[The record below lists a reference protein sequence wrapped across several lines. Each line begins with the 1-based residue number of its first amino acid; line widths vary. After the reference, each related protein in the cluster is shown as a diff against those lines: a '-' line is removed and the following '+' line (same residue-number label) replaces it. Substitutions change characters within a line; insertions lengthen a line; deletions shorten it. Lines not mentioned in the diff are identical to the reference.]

1 MRRSRFTGRS
11 KPNKTEFGWYF
22 AGEPMDK
29 RHPRSGRIRLVRYGP
44 EMETCVHSRCP
55 SPSPI
60 PEKPSC
66 PRGNR
71 CEVHPHEARS
81 SSPSNT
87 DSSGYEAARRYC
99 ERCHGIR
106 RESGSPPQVE
116 KVTCSCHNR
125 CECHSHETRPVTPS
139 SSEYSSSETA
149 TKRYGSRHSARRERH
164 SNETRPTTPNSSD
177 FSDDEPSRRR
187 RSGHR
192 TGKREPEHHPQVEP
206 DSSPPSLSQG
216 VLLRT
221 PSGALP
227 SFDACT
233 FAGAE
238 INSNS
243 DPPSPVE

>member
-29 RHPRSGRIRLVRYGP
+29 RHSRGGRIRLVRYGP

-60 PEKPSC
+60 SEQPSC

-99 ERCHGIR
+99 ERCHSIR
-106 RESGSPPQVE
+106 RESRSPPQVE
-116 KVTCSCHNR
+116 KVIAPATIDVNV
-125 CECHSHETRPVTPS
+125 TRMKHAQSRQAAVNTLALKQPQNAMVAVTQQGASVVPMRHVPPHRTVVIFQTTNHP
-139 SSEYSSSETA
+139 EDAEAATA
-149 TKRYGSRHSARRERH
+149 PESANQSTIRRWRYA
-164 SNETRPTTPNSSD
+164 NVRPTHPLPAHLPFQARDTTP
-177 FSDDEPSRRR
+177 PVHRSRQ
-187 RSGHR
+187 
-192 TGKREPEHHPQVEP
+192 HHAPA
-206 DSSPPSLSQG
+206 
-216 VLLRT
+216 R
-221 PSGALP
+221 
-227 SFDACT
+227 
-233 FAGAE
+233 
-238 INSNS
+238 
-243 DPPSPVE
+243 